1 MDNYKDCQMKFRL
14 AADMKEKIERLAKK
28 KDVSCS
34 WIVREAIKYYLGKE
48 SI

>member
-14 AADMKEKIERLAKK
+14 TADMKEKIEQAANK

-34 WIVREAIKYYLGKE
+34 WLIREAIKNYLNQE
-48 SI
+48 NN